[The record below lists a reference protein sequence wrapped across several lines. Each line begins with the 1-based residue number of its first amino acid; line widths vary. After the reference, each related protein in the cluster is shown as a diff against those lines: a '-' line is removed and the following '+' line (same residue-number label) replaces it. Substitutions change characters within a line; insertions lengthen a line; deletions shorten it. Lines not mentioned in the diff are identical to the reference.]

1 MPDGKLEQAQEDKLD
16 LVCRK
21 LRLQPGERV
30 LDIGC
35 GWGGFSIWAAQ
46 HYGVRA
52 HGVTLSKAQAE
63 WAAARI
69 KREGLE
75 DRCLVEYRD
84 VRDLPADARYD
95 KIAAIGVIEHVG
107 IPNYPSF
114 FGRVKEMLVDGGLY
128 LNHGIHHEFHWKRTS
143 QTDFLYRYVF
153 PNGDLSGVTETLTEM
168 ERAGWELL
176 DLENLRPHYARTC
189 RQWAERLKARAD
201 EARAIVGE
209 QVYRTWLLYLT
220 CSSVAFAT
228 GSIGLYQ
235 VLMQKQ
241 WDQTRG
247 TAPDHPRGDLRGLVN
262 GSLRSAGP
270 PRVSPRSAPASRRST
285 EGWRLAARQVC
296 SISSRCSRRCSA
308 RSTLIGLPAAA
319 FAASCASDRPATRSS
334 AATAA
339 STAIRAATRG
349 RQRQA
354 ERLARVVDPVH
365 RRLVDRP
372 AAGCRAR
379 PPSGRPGSRCA
390 RPRRPGGPGRRPPS
404 SPPPSARRAAGR
416 SACR

>member
-1 MPDGKLEQAQEDKLD
+1 MTRSARPRSKQYDAEAIAHHYDVSNDFYALFLDPLMVYTCAYYRDPDGKLEQAQADKLD

-21 LRLQPGERV
+21 LRLKAGERV

-35 GWGGFSIWAAQ
+35 GWGGFSVWAAQ

-75 DRCLVEYRD
+75 GRCLVEYRD
-84 VRDLPADARYD
+84 VRDLPADVRYD

-107 IPNYPSF
+107 IPNYPRF
-114 FGRVKEMLVDGGLY
+114 FARVKHMLNDGGLY

-176 DLENLRPHYARTC
+176 DVENLRLHYARTC
-189 RQWAERLKARAD
+189 KHWAERLKARAE

-209 QVYRTWLLYLT
+209 QIYRTWLLYLT
-220 CSSVAFAT
+220 CSSAAFAT

-247 TAPDHPRGDLRGLVN
+247 PDPTIR
-262 GSLRSAGP
+262 
-270 PRVSPRSAPASRRST
+270 
-285 EGWRLAARQVC
+285 EGVYANW
-296 SISSRCSRRCSA
+296 
-308 RSTLIGLPAAA
+308 
-319 FAASCASDRPATRSS
+319 
-334 AATAA
+334 
-339 STAIRAATRG
+339 
-349 RQRQA
+349 
-354 ERLARVVDPVH
+354 
-365 RRLVDRP
+365 
-372 AAGCRAR
+372 
-379 PPSGRPGSRCA
+379 
-390 RPRRPGGPGRRPPS
+390 
-404 SPPPSARRAAGR
+404 
-416 SACR
+416 